1 MSAANPIKLTLVAG
15 TLLLAAGCSSRADIE
30 QEAFEIANQSLR
42 TLNDEQGNK
51 LFSFLVT
58 VKAESKALLNKQGR
72 YSKQEL
78 KKLFSTDSFV
88 DSSALK
94 MELEEQSVELL
105 AEELAKENYCSG
117 DYKIEEV
124 VWRDYSVRLSGR
136 CL

>member
-1 MSAANPIKLTLVAG
+1 MSAANYFKLGVVAS
-15 TLLLAAGCSSRADIE
+15 LLLLGVGCSSRADIDE
-30 QEAFEIANQSLR
+30 EAFEIANQNLR
-42 TLNDEQGNK
+42 TLSDAEGNQ

-78 KKLFSTDSFV
+78 KRLFSTESFI
-88 DSSALK
+88 DSSAQK
-94 MELEEQSVELL
+94 MDLEEQSVELL
-105 AEELAKENYCSG
+105 AQALATENYCSDG
-117 DYKIEEV
+117 HKIEEV